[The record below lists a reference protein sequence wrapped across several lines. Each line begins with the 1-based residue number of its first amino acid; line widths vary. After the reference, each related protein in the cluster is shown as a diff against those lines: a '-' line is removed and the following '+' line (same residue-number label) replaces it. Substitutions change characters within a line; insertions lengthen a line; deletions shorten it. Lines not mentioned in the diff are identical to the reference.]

1 MQSMA
6 TAIVAIAWSA
16 STVFAQSSPAVPRT
30 FNDLTDQAER
40 IVVADAAYGISRR
53 MTNGVMVTDFI
64 FDRADPIKGPAMF
77 GEFVVTQPGST
88 GSRSPNAP
96 GFVPGTRY
104 VLFVAGAGP
113 AAGTL
118 VGGEQGAFRVS
129 VTPYPPYA
137 EIYEYGGKPLTSLVT
152 RTGIVRGARFEQRPA
167 GIDSPIALDDFV
179 EAIRKNLPP

>member
-1 MQSMA
+1 M
-6 TAIVAIAWSA
+6 
-16 STVFAQSSPAVPRT
+16 PRT

-53 MTNGVMVTDFI
+53 MPNGVMVTDFI
-64 FDRADPIKGPAMF
+64 FDRADPIKGPAIF

-88 GSRSPNAP
+88 GSRSPATPTAAP

-104 VLFVAGAGP
+104 VLFVAGGGP

-129 VTPYPPYA
+129 LTPYPPYA

-152 RTGIVRGARFEQRPA
+152 RTGIVRGARLERRPA
-167 GIDSPIALDDFV
+167 GMVSPIALDDFV